1 MANAELVNIFNLI
14 SEIIA
19 VVLANVGTIEGLIQ
33 SKNWVGLTEELVTL
47 ANEIVASFSTKAA
60 AVAQAGVNV
69 APAHSLTGK

>member
-1 MANAELVNIFNLI
+1 MNVFNLI

-47 ANEIVASFSTKAA
+47 ANEIVSSFSAKAE
-60 AVAQAGVNV
+60 AVAVAGVNV
-69 APAHSLTGK
+69 APTHAAK